1 MLNLR
6 KEKAVLSAL
15 ETIQLLISF
24 SMFVIALVRLVVD
37 LLKKDKKNNRR

>member
-1 MLNLR
+1 M
-6 KEKAVLSAL
+6 SAL

-24 SMFVIALVRLVVD
+24 SMFAIALVRLVVD